1 MNATIQ
7 MALDRSGLMDVTY
20 VGRIRIEP
28 NITLAMVRLPGGSVI
43 RGRVEEHE
51 ELPDGGWFRFKPQ
64 VIG

>member
-7 MALDRSGLMDVTY
+7 MAMDRSGLMDVTY

-28 NITLAMVRLPGGSVI
+28 DISLAMVRLPGGSII
-43 RGRVEEHE
+43 RGPVEEHE

-64 VIG
+64 TVG